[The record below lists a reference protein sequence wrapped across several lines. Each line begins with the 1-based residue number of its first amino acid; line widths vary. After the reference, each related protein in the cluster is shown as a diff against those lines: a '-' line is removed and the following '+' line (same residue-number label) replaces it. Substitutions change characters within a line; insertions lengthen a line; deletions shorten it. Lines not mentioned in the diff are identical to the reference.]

1 LAPRK
6 SRFTSPFLPTRI
18 YHFMKTWITQKA
30 AGIFAL
36 AVISLSACKKDE
48 VQATLTPTNSLTL
61 TSSTTN
67 VVLTQANA
75 SNTAATFTFT
85 PLTFAWAN
93 VDKPYNPAVTYTLQA
108 AKQGTN
114 FASVVSSID
123 LGAGPNKTLTVA
135 DLNTPLLSGGLPVGT
150 ATPLDIRLK
159 AVYAANSPIYSATLP
174 LTATV
179 YCAQPAANQ
188 AWSIIGAAA
197 KGWSTDVV
205 MTYDCA
211 QNAFTYTGPFLADEY
226 KFRYGGDWKANL
238 GDAGTAGTLKQEGGN
253 LKIAKAGTY
262 TITLKPA
269 SLKSDGTV
277 EAGSTFTIK

>member
-1 LAPRK
+1 
-6 SRFTSPFLPTRI
+6 
-18 YHFMKTWITQKA
+18 MKTWITQTA
-30 AGIFAL
+30 AGML
-36 AVISLSACKKDE
+36 AVAALSLTACKKDE
-48 VQATLTPTNSLTL
+48 VQATLTPTNSVSL

-93 VDKPYNPAVTYTLQA
+93 VDKPYNPATTYTLQA

-114 FASVVSSID
+114 FANLVSSID
-123 LGAGPNKTLTVA
+123 LGAGPSKTMTVS
-135 DLNTPLLSGGLPVGT
+135 DLNSALLGGGLPVGT

-159 AVYAANSPIYSATLP
+159 AVYATNSPMYSSTLP

-179 YCAQPAANQ
+179 YCAQPAASQ

-197 KGWSTDVV
+197 KGWSTDVI

-211 QNAFTYTGPFLADEY
+211 QNAYTYTGPFVADEY
-226 KFRYGGDWKANL
+226 KFRYGGAWAANL
-238 GDAGTAGTLKQEGGN
+238 GDAGSAGTLKQGGDN
-253 LKIAKAGTY
+253 LKITKAGTY

-269 SLKSDGTV
+269 GLKGDGTV
-277 EAGSTFTIK
+277 NDGSTFTIK

>member
-1 LAPRK
+1 
-6 SRFTSPFLPTRI
+6 
-18 YHFMKTWITQKA
+18 MKTWITQTA
-30 AGIFAL
+30 AGVL
-36 AVISLSACKKDE
+36 AVAALSLTACKKDE
-48 VQATLTPTNSLTL
+48 VQATLTPTNSVSLTA
-61 TSSTTN
+61 STTN

-93 VDKPYNPAVTYTLQA
+93 VDKPYNPATTYTLQA
-108 AKQGTN
+108 AKQGTS
-114 FASVVSSID
+114 FASLVSSID
-123 LGAGPNKTLTVA
+123 LGAGPSKTMTVS
-135 DLNTPLLSGGLPVGT
+135 DLNSALLAGGLPVGT
-150 ATPLDIRLK
+150 ATPLDIRVK
-159 AVYAANSPIYSATLP
+159 AVYATNTPLYSSTLP

-197 KGWSTDVV
+197 QGWSTDVV

-211 QNAFTYTGPFLADEY
+211 KNAFTYTGPFVTGEY
-226 KFRYGGDWKANL
+226 KFRYGGAVGNWKANL
-238 GDAGTAGTLKQEGGN
+238 GDAGSTGTLKQDGGN
-253 LKIAKAGTY
+253 LKITNDGTY

-277 EAGSTFTIK
+277 ENGSTYTIK

>member
-1 LAPRK
+1 
-6 SRFTSPFLPTRI
+6 
-18 YHFMKTWITQKA
+18 MKTWITQTA
-30 AGIFAL
+30 AGVLAL
-36 AVISLSACKKDE
+36 AAIGLSACKKDE
-48 VQATLTPTNSLTL
+48 VQATLTPTNSVTL
-61 TSSTTN
+61 TASTTN

-85 PLTFAWAN
+85 PLTFAWSN
-93 VDKPYNPAVTYTLQA
+93 VDKPYNPATTYTLQA

-114 FASVVSSID
+114 FATIVSSID
-123 LGAGPNKTLTVA
+123 LGSGPSKTFTVG
-135 DLNTPLLSGGLPVGT
+135 DLNTPLLNGGLPVGT

-159 AVYAANSPIYSATLP
+159 AVYATNSPMYSATLP

-197 KGWSTDVV
+197 KGWSTDAV

-211 QNAFTYTGPFLADEY
+211 LNAFTYTGTFAADEY
-226 KFRYGGDWKANL
+226 KFRYGADWSANL
-238 GDAGTAGTLKQEGGN
+238 GGSSSTGGALTQDGNN
-253 LKIAKAGTY
+253 LKIATAGTY

-269 SLKSDGTV
+269 AVTNGKV
-277 EAGSTFTIK
+277 VAGSTYTIK

>member
-1 LAPRK
+1 
-6 SRFTSPFLPTRI
+6 
-18 YHFMKTWITQKA
+18 MKTWITQTA
-30 AGIFAL
+30 AGVLAL
-36 AVISLSACKKDE
+36 AALSLSACKKDE
-48 VQATLTPTNSLTL
+48 VQATLTTTNSVSLTA
-61 TSSTTN
+61 STTN

-85 PLTFAWAN
+85 PLTFAWTN
-93 VDKPYNPAVTYTLQA
+93 VDKPYNPATTYTLQA

-114 FASVVSSID
+114 FANLVSSID
-123 LGAGPNKTLTVA
+123 LGSGPSKTMTVS
-135 DLNTPLLSGGLPVGT
+135 DLNSALLSGGLPVGT

-159 AVYAANSPIYSATLP
+159 AVYATNSPLYSATLP

-197 KGWSTDVV
+197 KGWSTDAV

-211 QNAFTYTGPFLADEY
+211 LNAYTYTGQFAADEY
-226 KFRYGGDWKANL
+226 KFRYGADWSANL
-238 GDAGTAGTLKQEGGN
+238 GGTSSTGGALTQDGSN
-253 LKIAKAGTY
+253 LKIATAGTY

-269 SLKSDGTV
+269 AVTNGKV
-277 EAGSTFTIK
+277 VAGSTFTIK

>member
-1 LAPRK
+1 
-6 SRFTSPFLPTRI
+6 
-18 YHFMKTWITQKA
+18 MNTWITKKA
-30 AGIFAL
+30 TGILAL

-48 VQATLTPTNSLTL
+48 VQATLTPTSSPTL
-61 TSSTTN
+61 TASTTN

-85 PLTFAWAN
+85 PLKFTWAN
-93 VDKPYNPAVTYTLQA
+93 VDKPYNPAVMYTLQA

-114 FASVVSSID
+114 FANVVSSID
-123 LGAGPNKTLTVA
+123 LGAGPSKTMTVG
-135 DLNTPLLSGGLPVGT
+135 DLNTALLSGGLPVGT

-159 AVYAANSPIYSATLP
+159 TVYAANAPMYSATLP

-211 QNAFTYTGPFLADEY
+211 QNAFTYTGSFAADEY
-226 KFRYGGDWKANL
+226 KFRYGAAWTANL
-238 GDAGTAGTLKQEGGN
+238 GGSSSTGGALTQGGDN
-253 LKIAKAGTY
+253 LKIARAGTY

-269 SLKSDGTV
+269 ALAADGSV
-277 EAGSTFTIK
+277 SAGSTFTIK

>member
-1 LAPRK
+1 
-6 SRFTSPFLPTRI
+6 
-18 YHFMKTWITQKA
+18 MKTWITQTA
-30 AGIFAL
+30 AGIL
-36 AVISLSACKKDE
+36 AVAAISLTACKKDE
-48 VQATLTPTNSLTL
+48 VQATLTPTNSVTL

-75 SNTAATFTFT
+75 SATAATFTFT
-85 PLTFAWAN
+85 LLTFAWAN
-93 VDKPYNPAVTYTLQA
+93 VEQPYNPATTYTLQV

-114 FASVVSSID
+114 FANIVSSID
-123 LGAGPNKTLTVA
+123 LGAGPSKTFTVG
-135 DLNTPLLSGGLPVGT
+135 DLNSPLLSGGLPVGT

-159 AVYAANSPIYSATLP
+159 AVYAANSPMYSATLP

-179 YCAQPAANQ
+179 YCAQPDATQ

-211 QNAFTYTGPFLADEY
+211 LNAFTYTGPFVADEY
-226 KFRYGGDWKANL
+226 KFRYGGAVGNWKANL
-238 GDAGTAGTLKQEGGN
+238 GDAGSAGTLKQDGGN